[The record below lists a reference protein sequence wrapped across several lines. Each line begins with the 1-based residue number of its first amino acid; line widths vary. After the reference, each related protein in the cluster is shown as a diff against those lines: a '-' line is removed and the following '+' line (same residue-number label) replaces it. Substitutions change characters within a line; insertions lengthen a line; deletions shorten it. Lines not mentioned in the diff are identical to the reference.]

1 MEQAN
6 ITPEPEEQPAAEL
19 RLWVTPTFERVPLD
33 EALAGPREVGV
44 NWDGDGYS

>member
-33 EALAGPREVGV
+33 EALMGPGGPEF
-44 NWDGDGYS
+44 DMDGYHS

>member
-33 EALAGPREVGV
+33 EALLGPGGPVE
-44 NWDGDGYS
+44 DGEGYHS